1 MRSGLD
7 GSKTGPVRSGP
18 DRSAVSG
25 PRDRKKIEIKKPR
38 VCIRS
43 SIRLGLVKARS
54 GKN

>member
-25 PRDRKKIEIKKPR
+25 PRDRKKIAIFLAIKANVK
-38 VCIRS
+38 CHLKIFA
-43 SIRLGLVKARS
+43 GLA
-54 GKN
+54 GYF